1 MLTSPI
7 TKSRQSAASPSRP
20 IAVVTGTSSGFGLYT
35 SVALA
40 SAGYD
45 VVATMRNTAKQ
56 GKLLAEAQTSGV
68 SERLHVLP
76 LDVTN
81 QESIEAA
88 FEHIRQHCG
97 KVDLL
102 VNNAGYAAGGYVEE
116 VDMDAWRAQLEANFF
131 GTVAVTRAALPIMR
145 EQGSGTIVNVSS
157 ISGRYA
163 FPGYAPYAAS
173 KFAVEG
179 FTEALRL
186 EMLPFGVYAVL
197 IEPGAYKTDIWGK
210 GFSSIHIREDSPYS
224 TPLQAVLQF
233 SKRSS
238 ETAPPPQEVA
248 RHIVKIART
257 PRPKLRYF
265 MGRGAA
271 PLRLIRLLPWKWYE
285 RLVLWALRR

>member
-1 MLTSPI
+1 MLTSPH
-7 TKSRQSAASPSRP
+7 TKPQHSIASPSRP

-56 GKLLAEAQTSGV
+56 SKLLAEAQTCGV
-68 SERLHVLP
+68 SAYIHVLS

-88 FEHIRQHCG
+88 FVHIREQYG
-97 KVDLL
+97 RVDLL

-116 VDMDAWRAQLEANFF
+116 VDMDAWRAQLETNFF
-131 GTVAVTRAALPIMR
+131 GTVAVTRTALPIMR

-197 IEPGAYKTDIWGK
+197 IEPGSYKTDIWEK
-210 GFSSIHIREDSPYS
+210 GFSSIQKRENSPYS
-224 TPLQAVLQF
+224 KLLQAVLQF

-248 RHIVKIART
+248 RHIVKISRT

-265 MGRGAA
+265 MGRGAM
-271 PLRLIRLLPWKWYE
+271 PLRLIRLFPWKWYE
-285 RLVLWALRR
+285 KLVLWALRR

>member
-1 MLTSPI
+1 MARPQ
-7 TKSRQSAASPSRP
+7 TKLQHSSASPSRP
-20 IAVVTGTSSGFGLYT
+20 IAVVTGTSNGFGLYT

-40 SAGYD
+40 CAGYD
-45 VVATMRNTAKQ
+45 VVATMRNTAKH
-56 GKLLAEAQTSGV
+56 GKLLAEAQTCGV
-68 SERLHVLP
+68 SAYIHVLP

-88 FEHIRQHCG
+88 FVHIREQYG
-97 KVDLL
+97 RVDLL

-116 VDMDAWRAQLEANFF
+116 VDMDAWHAQLETNFF
-131 GTVAVTRAALPIMR
+131 GTVAVTRAVLPIMR

-197 IEPGAYKTDIWGK
+197 IEPGSYKTDIWEK
-210 GFSSIHIREDSPYS
+210 GFSTIQMRENSPYS
-224 TPLQAVLQF
+224 KLLQAVLQF

-265 MGRGAA
+265 MGRGAM

-285 RLVLWALRR
+285 KLVLWALRR

>member
-1 MLTSPI
+1 MASPQ
-7 TKSRQSAASPSRP
+7 TKLQHSAVSPSRP

-56 GKLLAEAQTSGV
+56 GKLLAEAQTCGV
-68 SERLHVLP
+68 SAYIHVLS

-88 FEHIRQHCG
+88 FVHIREQYG
-97 KVDLL
+97 RVNLL

-116 VDMDAWRAQLEANFF
+116 VDMDAWRAQLETNFF
-131 GTVAVTRAALPIMR
+131 GTVAVTRAVLPIMR
-145 EQGSGTIVNVSS
+145 EQGCGTIVNVSS

-197 IEPGAYKTDIWGK
+197 IEPGSYKTDIWEK
-210 GFSSIHIREDSPYS
+210 GFSSIQIRENSPYS
-224 TPLQAVLQF
+224 KLLQAVLQF

-265 MGRGAA
+265 MSREAT

>member
-1 MLTSPI
+1 MLTSPH
-7 TKSRQSAASPSRP
+7 TKSQHSNASPSRP

-40 SAGYD
+40 GAGYD
-45 VVATMRNTAKQ
+45 VVATMRNTTKQ

-68 SERLHVLP
+68 SAYIHVLQ

-81 QESIEAA
+81 PESIEAA
-88 FEHIRQHCG
+88 FEHIRQQYG
-97 KVDLL
+97 RVDLL
-102 VNNAGYAAGGYVEE
+102 VNNAGYAAGGCVEE
-116 VDMDAWRAQLEANFF
+116 VDMDAWHAQLEANFF

-145 EQGSGTIVNVSS
+145 EQGNGTIVNVSS

-186 EMLPFGVYAVL
+186 EMLPFGIYAVL
-197 IEPGAYKTDIWGK
+197 VEPGAYKTDIWEK
-210 GFSSIHIREDSPYS
+210 GFSSIQIHENSPYS
-224 TPLQAVLQF
+224 KLLQAVLQF

-248 RHIVKIART
+248 RHIVRIART

-265 MGRGAA
+265 MGRGAM

>member
-1 MLTSPI
+1 MLTSPN
-7 TKSRQSAASPSRP
+7 TESNRPAASPSRP

-40 SAGYD
+40 HAGYD

-56 GKLLAEAQTSGV
+56 EKLQAEALAGGG
-68 SERLHVLP
+68 SERIHVLP
-76 LDVTN
+76 LDVTDAK
-81 QESIEAA
+81 SVEAA
-88 FEHIRQHCG
+88 FAHIRQHYG

-102 VNNAGYAAGGYVEE
+102 VNNAGYAAGGYIEE
-116 VDMDAWRAQLEANFF
+116 VDMDAWRAQLETNFF
-131 GTVAVTRAALPIMR
+131 GTVAVTRAVLPMMR

-210 GFSSIHIREDSPYS
+210 GFSSIQARDGSPYS
-224 TPLQAVLQF
+224 KPLQAVLQF
-233 SKRSS
+233 SKRSA

-248 RHIVKIART
+248 RHIIKIART

-271 PLRLIRLLPWKWYE
+271 PLRLIRLFPWKWYE

>member
-7 TKSRQSAASPSRP
+7 TNSRQGAASPSRP

-88 FEHIRQHCG
+88 FEHIRLHCG

-145 EQGSGTIVNVSS
+145 KQGSGTIVNVSS